1 MVESSVIEE
10 ELIEQSISDPISK
23 SSLASINSSEDASC
37 DSNIE
42 TETKECNDNN
52 IQSEGASE
60 IHCNS
65 TVDEEQSEEKINEI
79 EEGQSEEIN
88 DIEEGQS
95 EEIINDIEEGQSE
108 EIIDDVELDESL
120 NDQEIAM

>member
-1 MVESSVIEE
+1 MKDTIYNNDSTDSHENHDEVIESDYSISTNKAESMVESSVIEE

-23 SSLASINSSEDASC
+23 SSLTSINSSEDASC

-42 TETKECNDNN
+42 TETMECNDNN

-65 TVDEEQSEEKINEI
+65 TVYEEQSES
-79 EEGQSEEIN
+79 GP
-88 DIEEGQS
+88 
-95 EEIINDIEEGQSE
+95 
-108 EIIDDVELDESL
+108 
-120 NDQEIAM
+120 